1 MTVLRDAIIDR
12 IDFHIEMHMDSIN
25 SLVSNIEA
33 TDGDDVIEATSWE
46 MKKVRDLKLLK
57 NILTAGKMPS
67 SGSPQGYTL
76 REVIDEMMD
85 LDF

>member
-25 SLVSNIEA
+25 SLVDNIEA

-46 MKKVRDLKLLK
+46 MKKVRNLKQLK
-57 NILTAGKMPS
+57 NILTGGNMPS
-67 SGSPQGYTL
+67 PGSPHCYML
-76 REVIDEMMD
+76 REVLDEMMD

>member
-25 SLVSNIEA
+25 SLVGNIEA
-33 TDGDDVIEATSWE
+33 DDDDDVIEATSWE
-46 MKKVRDLKLLK
+46 MKKVRNLKQLK
-57 NILTAGKMPS
+57 KTLTEGNMPS
-67 SGSPQGYTL
+67 CGSPQGYTL
-76 REVIDEMMD
+76 REILDMMME